1 MKLIGITGGVG
12 SGKTAVLQYIREH
25 YSCRILLADE
35 ISHQVMRAGGSIH
48 DELVEL
54 LRRVPG
60 EEPLTDAAGEI
71 RHSAM
76 ASRIFRDSG
85 ALQRVNDLLHPAVKE
100 FVLEA
105 VRQERR
111 KEETG
116 APDRVD
122 YLFLEAALLI
132 ECGYGSL
139 VDEMWYIY
147 CSLDERRKRLRESR
161 GYSDE
166 KVDSILRTQLSE
178 AEFRKGSDVV
188 IDNSGSFDEACR
200 QVDAR
205 LAQRDRRGESAA
217 GRAVN
222 SL

>member
-1 MKLIGITGGVG
+1 MKMIGITGGVG
-12 SGKTAVLQYIREH
+12 SGKTAVLDYIRDR
-25 YSCRILLADE
+25 YNCRILLADE
-35 ISHQVMRAGGSIH
+35 ISHRMMAAGGCIH
-48 DELVEL
+48 EELVGILEK
-54 LRRVPG
+54 VPG

-76 ASRIFRDSG
+76 ASRIFRNPKVRQS
-85 ALQRVNDLLHPAVKE
+85 VNELLHPAVKE
-100 FVLEA
+100 FVLEE
-105 VRQERR
+105 VEQERR
-111 KEETG
+111 KAAAG

-178 AEFRKGSDVV
+178 EEFRKGSDVV
-188 IDNSGSFDEACR
+188 IDNSGSFEDACR

-205 LAQRDRRGESAA
+205 LAHGF
-217 GRAVN
+217 
-222 SL
+222 

>member
-1 MKLIGITGGVG
+1 MKMIGITGGVG
-12 SGKTAVLQYIREH
+12 SGKTAVLDYIRGR
-25 YSCRILLADE
+25 YNCRILLADE
-35 ISHQVMRAGGSIH
+35 ISHRMMAAGGCIH
-48 DELVEL
+48 EELVGILEK
-54 LRRVPG
+54 VPG

-76 ASRIFRDSG
+76 ASRIFRNPKVRQS
-85 ALQRVNDLLHPAVKE
+85 VNELLHPAVKE

-105 VRQERR
+105 VEQERR
-111 KEETG
+111 KAAAG

-178 AEFRKGSDVV
+178 EEFRKGSDVV
-188 IDNSGSFDEACR
+188 IDNSGSFEDACR
-200 QVDAR
+200 QVDAS
-205 LAQRDRRGESAA
+205 LAHGF
-217 GRAVN
+217 
-222 SL
+222 